1 MMRALMTKTLVVL
14 SILLSAQALA
24 FDVGGLTYTVTS
36 GTTVEVTGCDVFPCA
51 VIKDIVIPATVVDS
65 GTT

>member
-24 FDVGGLTYTVTS
+24 FESGGFRYTVIGVS
-36 GTTVEVTGCDVFPCA
+36 NNVEVNGRASDNIDTN
-51 VIKDIVIPATVVDS
+51 IVIPATA
-65 GTT
+65 